1 MKDIGVVCKIMDNL
15 AEVEITLIASQC
27 EHCPARSLCG
37 TNEHTRKGYLT
48 VKNPLQAKVGDQV
61 EIEIPEDK
69 YQTTLIFIFGT
80 FLIALLGGALAGY
93 LLAFLL
99 NLEPAWLS
107 LTGLIIALIMAG
119 IFVKIKLNQKNKES
133 LWPTIV
139 NILAKG
145 VVNG

>member
-15 AEVEITLIASQC
+15 AEVEITPIASQC

-37 TNEHTRKGYLT
+37 TNGHTRKGYLT

>member
-1 MKDIGVVCKIMDNL
+1 MDNL
-15 AEVEITLIASQC
+15 AEVEITPISSQC
-27 EHCPARSLCG
+27 EHCPARGLCG